1 MFDIGLP
8 ELLLIAL
15 ISLFVL
21 GPKRIPEIV
30 KNFMKFSRW
39 MRNLTINAKNEIE
52 QHIGLEEIRQ
62 DIHNEEVLKSE
73 IANKENIEVSIIK
86 SKIV

>member
-73 IANKENIEVSIIK
+73 IANFLLVTYLLF
-86 SKIV
+86 

>member
-1 MFDIGLP
+1 
-8 ELLLIAL
+8 
-15 ISLFVL
+15 
-21 GPKRIPEIV
+21 
-30 KNFMKFSRW
+30 MKFSRW

-73 IANKENIEVSIIK
+73 IANKEK
-86 SKIV
+86 KKT